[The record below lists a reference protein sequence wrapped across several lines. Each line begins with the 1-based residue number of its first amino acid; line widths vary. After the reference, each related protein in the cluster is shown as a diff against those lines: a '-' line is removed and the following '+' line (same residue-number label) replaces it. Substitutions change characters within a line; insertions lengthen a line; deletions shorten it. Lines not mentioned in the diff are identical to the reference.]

1 MSRSTGIESLNK
13 VKSLYLLR
21 KRQAEYLSRHPDIF
35 SMYKELVPNVLLPS
49 EFWESHTSKMEEEYA
64 MMTAK
69 EKKEVSKE
77 LKLALVDKNAAI
89 EKFAKEKKKR
99 KAQVTIEGSWEDD
112 FENETSKARKEQL
125 TSINIASFEKL
136 VDSTL
141 DVINIT
147 EENEEL
153 VEPSLP
159 VYSTLTRKKNP
170 VISKLS
176 NDSLDALKHDLC
188 MLLNFLCFLIIAL
201 HRAIKTWEFDVKESE
216 TVIMGIT
223 NKIRQARK
231 QTGNTIIGSNATSD
245 LNIPQELVD
254 TLKSIEISA
263 NEFLRHFWSLFP
275 ITNAN
280 LEKGKVLDDALS
292 KLAERI
298 EMERNK
304 LNEIGKPELTKLFIA
319 VSDRIDHVSE
329 AWNSS
334 KSKLIVS

>member
-1 MSRSTGIESLNK
+1 
-13 VKSLYLLR
+13 
-21 KRQAEYLSRHPDIF
+21 
-35 SMYKELVPNVLLPS
+35 MYA
-49 EFWESHTSKMEEEYA
+49 F
-64 MMTAK
+64 
-69 EKKEVSKE
+69 
-77 LKLALVDKNAAI
+77 KL
-89 EKFAKEKKKR
+89 F
-99 KAQVTIEGSWEDD
+99 
-112 FENETSKARKEQL
+112 
-125 TSINIASFEKL
+125 
-136 VDSTL
+136 
-141 DVINIT
+141 
-147 EENEEL
+147 
-153 VEPSLP
+153 
-159 VYSTLTRKKNP
+159 
-170 VISKLS
+170 
-176 NDSLDALKHDLC
+176 
-188 MLLNFLCFLIIAL
+188 MFLIIAL

-280 LEKGKVLDDALS
+280 LEKGKVLDDALG